1 MIRITHLDHVNFRVR
16 DLEESI
22 GFYERLFGFE
32 IKQQGVC
39 EGQPWAIVGE
49 AGAAYL
55 CLYQLPEG
63 ELSDQG
69 LRINHFGFHVEDFD
83 QLKEKLQAENV
94 EIMYEGAAID
104 WEHSRSFYIKDPS
117 GHEIELSEHFGGALN

>member
-1 MIRITHLDHVNFRVR
+1 MIHITHLDHVNFRVR

-22 GFYERLFGFE
+22 GFYGRLFGFE

-39 EGQPWAIVGE
+39 EGQPWAIVGL
-49 AGAAYL
+49 AGTVYL

-63 ELSDQG
+63 ELVEEG

-83 QLKEKLQAENV
+83 QLKAKLQAENV
-94 EIMYEGAAID
+94 EIMYEGDVID

>member
-22 GFYERLFGFE
+22 GFYGQLFGFVVKE
-32 IKQQGVC
+32 RGVRD
-39 EGQPWAIVGE
+39 EQLWAIAGL

-55 CLYQLPEG
+55 CLYLLPAE

-69 LRINHFGFHVEDFD
+69 LRINHFGFHVDGFD

-94 EIMYEGAAID
+94 EIMYEGDVID